1 MVSMHLLT
9 AAAQGEQTKSIAARF
24 REAGATEPGTAM
36 AWSPAGKADE
46 TSQKAMIEKG
56 ALVEVRPGT
65 WYLNEEK
72 LAASGGGQGV
82 LVVVMLALAALMG
95 GMLLLLLAR

>member
-1 MVSMHLLT
+1 MVPVHLL
-9 AAAQGEQTKSIAARF
+9 AAAEAGQAKSIAARF
-24 REAGATEPGTAM
+24 RAAGATEPGKAI
-36 AWSPAGKADE
+36 AWVPAGKTDE
-46 TSQKAMIEKG
+46 IMYKSLVEKG
-56 ALVEVRPGT
+56 ALVEMRPGT

-95 GMLLLLLAR
+95 GMLLLLFAR